1 MGCGLVAK
9 YSLLGGNRRGVACS
23 AAVCIVQEEEG
34 YIVLQQVVQSEKH
47 KISFHQGERPFLLLP
62 LDHVVTFQKWL
73 VLPL

>member
-1 MGCGLVAK
+1 MVFIGCGLVSK

-47 KISFHQGERPFLLLP
+47 KMKLLP
-62 LDHVVTFQKWL
+62 R
-73 VLPL
+73 